1 MASGLFALL
10 DDVATFARLAA
21 TSVDDVGAAAGKTVV
36 KTAGVVIDDTAVTPQ
51 YVQGI
56 SAERELPVVKRIA
69 WGSLR
74 NKLLLILPAVM
85 LLSQFAP
92 WAVTPILML
101 GATYL
106 CFEGAEKVWHY
117 FTGHHE
123 HGDVNTGGSAGIEDR
138 TVRSAVRTDL
148 ILSTEIMVISLN
160 EVMNYSF
167 QMRLAVLVVVALLM
181 TVAVYGVVGLIV
193 RMDDMGLSLAQR
205 GSKTSQRVG
214 RSLVNAM
221 PKVLTAL
228 TVIGTVAMLWV
239 GGHIFLAGT
248 NTLGWHVLYASVHHA
263 AEWVSGFA
271 GGFGDWFAETAL
283 SAVFGLLWGTIV
295 FKTVDGVEWV
305 HGKVTRKKLKSIGTS
320 MMTGIAEDVETPIIR
335 SGEPFM
341 TEDVEDGFAR

>member
-21 TSVDDVGAAAGKTVV
+21 TSVDDVGAAAGRTVI
-36 KTAGVVIDDTAVTPQ
+36 KTAGVVVDDTAVTPQ

-69 WGSLR
+69 LGSLR

-248 NTLGWHVLYASVHHA
+248 DTLGWHALYAPVHHA
-263 AEWVSGFA
+263 AGWVGGFA
-271 GGFGDWFAETAL
+271 GGFGSWFIETVL

-295 FKTVDGVEWV
+295 FKTVDSAEWV
-305 HGKVTRKKLKSIGTS
+305 RGKVRRKKPKTIGMS

>member
-1 MASGLFALL
+1 
-10 DDVATFARLAA
+10 
-21 TSVDDVGAAAGKTVV
+21 
-36 KTAGVVIDDTAVTPQ
+36 
-51 YVQGI
+51 
-56 SAERELPVVKRIA
+56 
-69 WGSLR
+69 
-74 NKLLLILPAVM
+74 
-85 LLSQFAP
+85 
-92 WAVTPILML
+92 
-101 GATYL
+101 
-106 CFEGAEKVWHY
+106 
-117 FTGHHE
+117 
-123 HGDVNTGGSAGIEDR
+123 
-138 TVRSAVRTDL
+138 
-148 ILSTEIMVISLN
+148 
-160 EVMNYSF
+160 
-167 QMRLAVLVVVALLM
+167 
-181 TVAVYGVVGLIV
+181 
-193 RMDDMGLSLAQR
+193 MDDMGLSLAQR